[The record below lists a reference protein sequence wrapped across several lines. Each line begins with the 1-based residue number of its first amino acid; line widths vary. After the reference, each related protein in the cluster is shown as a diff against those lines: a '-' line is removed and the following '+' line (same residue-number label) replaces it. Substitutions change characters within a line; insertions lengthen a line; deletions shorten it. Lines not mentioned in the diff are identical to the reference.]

1 MKTIVLACPFIA
13 KCHLPRSVTIFNHI
27 SGTICKYSMQ
37 LHRLVHRIYI
47 DNVSLIKNVSVF
59 EILELPHETSQ
70 VAASQCEVCGG
81 SVETPTHVV
90 DFWKIDTL

>member
-1 MKTIVLACPFIA
+1 MACNFTGWYIV
-13 KCHLPRSVTIFNHI
+13 
-27 SGTICKYSMQ
+27 
-37 LHRLVHRIYI
+37 YI

-59 EILELPHETSQ
+59 EILELRHEISQ

-90 DFWKIDTL
+90 DFWKIDTLGNVIINMTSCRSCVTSNVQNYAKL

>member
-1 MKTIVLACPFIA
+1 MACNFTGWYIV
-13 KCHLPRSVTIFNHI
+13 
-27 SGTICKYSMQ
+27 
-37 LHRLVHRIYI
+37 YI

-59 EILELPHETSQ
+59 EILELRHDTSQ

-90 DFWKIDTL
+90 DFWKKDTL

>member
-1 MKTIVLACPFIA
+1 MACNFTGWYIV
-13 KCHLPRSVTIFNHI
+13 
-27 SGTICKYSMQ
+27 
-37 LHRLVHRIYI
+37 YI
-47 DNVSLIKNVSVF
+47 ENVSVF
-59 EILELPHETSQ
+59 EILELRHETSQ

>member
-1 MKTIVLACPFIA
+1 MACNFTGWYIV
-13 KCHLPRSVTIFNHI
+13 
-27 SGTICKYSMQ
+27 
-37 LHRLVHRIYI
+37 YI

-59 EILELPHETSQ
+59 EILELRHETSQ

-90 DFWKIDTL
+90 DFWKLDTL

>member
-1 MKTIVLACPFIA
+1 MACNFTGWYIV
-13 KCHLPRSVTIFNHI
+13 
-27 SGTICKYSMQ
+27 
-37 LHRLVHRIYI
+37 YI

-59 EILELPHETSQ
+59 GIFEQRHETSP
-70 VAASQCEVCGG
+70 VAASQCEACGG

>member
-1 MKTIVLACPFIA
+1 MACNFTGWYIV
-13 KCHLPRSVTIFNHI
+13 
-27 SGTICKYSMQ
+27 
-37 LHRLVHRIYI
+37 YI

-59 EILELPHETSQ
+59 EILELRHETSQ

-81 SVETPTHVV
+81 SVETPAHVD

>member
-1 MKTIVLACPFIA
+1 MACNFTGWYIV
-13 KCHLPRSVTIFNHI
+13 H
-27 SGTICKYSMQ
+27 
-37 LHRLVHRIYI
+37 I

-59 EILELPHETSQ
+59 EILELRHETSQ
-70 VAASQCEVCGG
+70 VAAMECEVCGG